1 MAELKIDGL
10 TVALTYQDGVF
21 VQGATRGD
29 GIRGEEISANL
40 KTIRTVPLRLRQAP
54 IGTLLIRGEVFMQKE
69 DFAELNREREANGEL
84 LFANPRNA
92 AAGSLRQLDPR
103 VTAARRLDAFFYDLL
118 WSEEAEKGSPAT
130 QWEALQLL
138 EEWGLKTNPQA
149 QLCASIEEVIAF
161 CHKWQEKR
169 FTLPYEIDGI
179 VIKLNSLA
187 LQTQTGFTAKAPRA
201 KIAYKFPAEEVETH
215 VRDIIVNV
223 GRTGALTPLALLEP
237 VRVAGSTVSR
247 ATLHNEDYIR
257 EKGIRIGDPVLI
269 RKAGDIIPEVVRVIT
284 ERRTGEERE
293 FVMPESCPVCGSS
306 VYREPGEAVIRCQG
320 SSCPAQLRELLLHF
334 ASREAMNIEGLG
346 PAIINLLMEEGLVR
360 DPADLYR
367 LTEAD
372 LIGLERFGEKSARN
386 LLAALERSK
395 ATPLP
400 RLLYALGIRH
410 VGAEVARKLAEY
422 FRSLDR
428 ILAAT
433 LEELMAVPEVGAT
446 IAESVQRYA
455 REERNRTL
463 VERLRAVGLKFT
475 LDEKE
480 NDRSLPL
487 AGETFVLT
495 GTLEAM
501 TRSAAEEELRK
512 LGAKAASAV
521 SRKTSYVVVGAEPG
535 SKYQKA
541 LDLGVKILSEAEF
554 MQLLAEAQRSTN

>member
-1 MAELKIDGL
+1 
-10 TVALTYQDGVF
+10 
-21 VQGATRGD
+21 
-29 GIRGEEISANL
+29 
-40 KTIRTVPLRLRQAP
+40 
-54 IGTLLIRGEVFMQKE
+54 MQKE

-201 KIAYKFPAEEVETH
+201 KMAYKFPAEEVETH

-284 ERRTGEERE
+284 ERHPGKN
-293 FVMPESCPVCGSS
+293 GS
-306 VYREPGEAVIRCQG
+306 
-320 SSCPAQLRELLLHF
+320 L
-334 ASREAMNIEGLG
+334 
-346 PAIINLLMEEGLVR
+346 
-360 DPADLYR
+360 
-367 LTEAD
+367 
-372 LIGLERFGEKSARN
+372 
-386 LLAALERSK
+386 
-395 ATPLP
+395 
-400 RLLYALGIRH
+400 
-410 VGAEVARKLAEY
+410 
-422 FRSLDR
+422 
-428 ILAAT
+428 
-433 LEELMAVPEVGAT
+433 
-446 IAESVQRYA
+446 
-455 REERNRTL
+455 
-463 VERLRAVGLKFT
+463 
-475 LDEKE
+475 
-480 NDRSLPL
+480 
-487 AGETFVLT
+487 
-495 GTLEAM
+495 
-501 TRSAAEEELRK
+501 
-512 LGAKAASAV
+512 
-521 SRKTSYVVVGAEPG
+521 
-535 SKYQKA
+535 
-541 LDLGVKILSEAEF
+541 
-554 MQLLAEAQRSTN
+554 